1 MENTIKIMAKTKK
14 EIKQRIIKYKNDIV
28 ELENSQRPLK
38 EIKNKLSNLHS
49 KVRLLEWVLD

>member
-1 MENTIKIMAKTKK
+1 MAKTKK

-38 EIKNKLSNLHS
+38 EINNKLSNLHS
-49 KVRLLEWVLD
+49 KVKLLEWVLD